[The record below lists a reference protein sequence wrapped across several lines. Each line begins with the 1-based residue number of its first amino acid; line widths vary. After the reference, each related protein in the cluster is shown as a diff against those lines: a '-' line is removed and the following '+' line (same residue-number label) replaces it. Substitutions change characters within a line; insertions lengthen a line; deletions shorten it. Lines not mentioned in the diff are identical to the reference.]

1 MELTNFKWDLDADGI
16 ATLTWDVP
24 GRSMNVLTGS
34 AIGDLAKVAET
45 MATDAS
51 VTGLVITSGKANGFC
66 AGAAL
71 DEMEGTAGGTGLQTM
86 TPQEAIA
93 ARYSGVMRFHTAMR
107 KLETCGKPVA
117 AAINGLALGGG
128 LEVTLACHYRVVAD
142 NPKIQ
147 LGLPEAKVGLFPG
160 GGGTQRLPRLLGA
173 MQALP
178 LLLQGQSVDPQK
190 ALALKLVHAVVPAGD
205 LVANAKAWIKSKPD
219 ATQPWDKK
227 EFKVPGGG
235 PFSAGG
241 SQVFT
246 MGNAMLRKESY
257 GNYPAQRCIMS
268 CVYEGIQVPIDAGL
282 RIEARYF
289 VKLLMDP
296 ASRNMIRSLFL
307 SMQDLGKGARR
318 PQNEPKTDVK
328 TLGVLGAGV
337 MGAGI
342 AYVSAVAGI
351 DVVLIDTTIE
361 KANAGRDHAAQ
372 IIDRQIEKGR
382 STPEKKAEILSRIRP
397 ATDFAALKTIDLLIE
412 AVFEDRAVKAEAT
425 GKACA
430 QMPKSAVFGSN
441 TSTLPITGL
450 AEASDRPESFIGVH
464 FFSPVDRMGLVEIIM
479 GKKTN
484 ARALATAI
492 DFVQK
497 IRKTPIVV
505 NDSRGFYTSR
515 CVGTFPGEGVA
526 MLSEGIHPAM
536 IENVARMAGMPM
548 GPLELM
554 DSIGIDTGLKVR
566 RQTKKDLGITTTD
579 PSEAFFVWIVEKNN
593 RPGRKTGKGFYDYD
607 AKGKRLRL
615 WPELLSWNGGKW
627 RTDADVEELKQ
638 RFLTIQALEAARC
651 FEEGVIT
658 DPRDA
663 DVGAILGWGFAP
675 FTGGPVSYIDT
686 LGAAAFVKRCEEFAA
701 KYGER
706 FKPNKLLREMAAKNE
721 TFYSRFAPQKQAA

>member
-1 MELTNFKWDLDADGI
+1 MELKNFKWDQDADGI
-16 ATLTWDVP
+16 VTLTWDVP
-24 GRSMNVLTGS
+24 GRSMNVLTG
-34 AIGDLAKVAET
+34 AGLADLAAVAEKVAS
-45 MATDAS
+45 DAS
-51 VTGLVITSGKANGFC
+51 IKGLVITSGKTTGFC

-71 DEMEGTAGGTGLQTM
+71 DEMEGNAEGSALKTA
-86 TPQEAIA
+86 TPEEAIA
-93 ARYSGVMRFHTAMR
+93 ARYQGVMRFHGAMR

-147 LGLPEAKVGLFPG
+147 LGLPEAKVGLLPG
-160 GGGTQRLPRLLGA
+160 GGGTQRLPRLVGA
-173 MQALP
+173 MAALP
-178 LLLQGQSVDPQK
+178 LILQGQNVDPQK
-190 ALALKLVHAVVPAGD
+190 ALAMKMIHAVVPAND

-227 EFKVPGGG
+227 DFKVPGGG
-235 PFSAGG
+235 PYSPGG

-257 GNYPAQRCIMS
+257 GNYPAQRSIMS

-289 VKLLMDP
+289 TKLLMDP

-318 PQNEPKTDVK
+318 PQGEAKTDVK
-328 TLGVLGAGV
+328 NLGVLGAGV

-342 AYVSAVAGI
+342 AYVSALAGI
-351 DVVLIDTTIE
+351 DVVLIDTTVE

-382 STPEKKAEILSRIRP
+382 STPEKKAEVLSRIHP
-397 ATDFAALKTIDLLIE
+397 AADFSELKNVDLLIE

-425 GKACA
+425 QKACA
-430 QMPKSAVFGSN
+430 QMPKAAVFGSN

-479 GKKTN
+479 GKKTT
-484 ARALATAI
+484 AHALAVAM
-492 DFVQK
+492 DYVQK

-566 RQTKKDLGITTTD
+566 RQTKKDLGITATD
-579 PSEAFFVWIVEKNN
+579 PSEDFFVWIVEKSN

-607 AKGKRLRL
+607 AKGKRLQL
-615 WPELLSWNGGKW
+615 WPELLSWKGGKW
-627 RTDADVEELKQ
+627 RTDADVDELKA

-663 DVGAILGWGFAP
+663 DVGAILGWGYAP

-686 LGAAAFVKRCEEFAA
+686 LGAAAFVKRCDNFAA
-701 KYGER
+701 KCGER
-706 FKPNKLLREMAAKNE
+706 FKPNKLLRDMAAKNE
-721 TFYSRFAPQKQAA
+721 TFYVRFAPQKQAA

>member
-1 MELTNFKWDLDADGI
+1 MELTNFKWDQDADGI
-16 ATLTWDVP
+16 VTLTWDVP
-24 GRSMNVLTGS
+24 GRSMNVLTTAGI
-34 AIGDLAKVAET
+34 AELASVAEKVA
-45 MATDAS
+45 ADAS
-51 VTGLVITSGKANGFC
+51 ITGLVITSGKSTGFC

-71 DEMEGTAGGTGLQTM
+71 DEMEGNAAGAGGKAVSEQD
-86 TPQEAIA
+86 AIA
-93 ARYSGVMRFHTAMR
+93 ARYSGVMRFHQAFR

-147 LGLPEAKVGLFPG
+147 LGLPEAKVGLLPG
-160 GGGTQRLPRLLGA
+160 GGGTQRLPRLVGA

-178 LLLQGQSVDPQK
+178 LILQGQNVDPQK
-190 ALALKLVHAVVPAGD
+190 ALAMKLVHAVAPVGD
-205 LVANAKAWIKSKPD
+205 LVANAKAWIRSKPD

-227 EFKVPGGG
+227 DFKIPGGG
-235 PFSAGG
+235 PFSPGG

-257 GNYPAQRCIMS
+257 GNYPAQRYIMS

-289 VKLLMDP
+289 TKLLMDP
-296 ASRNMIRSLFL
+296 TSRNMIRSLFL

-318 PQNEPKTDVK
+318 PHDEPKTDVK

-342 AYVSAVAGI
+342 AYVSAVVGI

-361 KANAGRDHAAQ
+361 KAKAGVDHAAQ

-382 STPEKKAEILSRIRP
+382 STPEKKAEILGRIHP
-397 ATDFAALKTIDLLIE
+397 SADFADLKNIDLVVE

-425 GKACA
+425 KKACA
-430 QMPKSAVFGSN
+430 VMPKAAVFGSN

-450 AEASDRPESFIGVH
+450 AEASDRPESFIGIH

-479 GKKTN
+479 GKQTN
-484 ARALATAI
+484 AHALAVAV

-526 MLSEGIHPAM
+526 MLGEGIHPAM

-579 PSEAFFVWIVEKNN
+579 PSEKFFEWIVETSN

-615 WPELLSWNGGKW
+615 WPDLLSYNGGRW
-627 RTDADVEELKQ
+627 RTDVSVEEMRE

-663 DVGAILGWGFAP
+663 DVGAILGWGYAP
-675 FTGGPVSYIDT
+675 FTGGPISYIDT
-686 LGAAAFVKRCEEFAA
+686 IGASAFVDRCDNFAA
-701 KYGER
+701 KFGDR
-706 FKPNKLLREMAAKNE
+706 FKPNKLLRDMAANGE